1 MDKDKKELLPDVPDL
16 LYPTPEKREELNRMR
31 IMLSDKYPCTYIDDL
46 MTDRVASMICRRN
59 PASVQKLFRE
69 MCTDTEVMNY
79 RLDALEDI
87 MHNPKLSPALHTAA
101 DRLLETEKKNSG
113 GNGSPDSFT
122 ALGDRI
128 EMLDSYISCMESL
141 NTLSQ
146 ELGGSIKSSAFKSFF
161 SIIKER
167 CECGE
172 FIQMKRDISELKEA
186 FSQKI
191 RSVTVAINFNAEMR
205 PISAGIVNF
214 SDKPAGEKQN
224 VFDRLFYKTSAYSET
239 VVSGKLRSGV
249 PNEDGYLNEAD
260 KALFEA
266 LEKLTSSYMRRL
278 ESALRAY
285 DRLSFQKISMLSDQL
300 DIFDGMTA
308 IAASCEARG
317 IKMCR
322 PEFSDTPRTARL
334 TDLFDP
340 CFYFKAAAADSEAKG
355 DDLVVTNSLEMDDS
369 GRFFIL
375 TGANN
380 GGKTTFLRGAGLCFL
395 MAQTGFYVPAAACVI
410 SPCDFIFTHFPKEEE
425 TGINASRFTT
435 EIKDLK
441 IISDLVSENSLLL
454 MNESIQSTTPKECA
468 EIAGEI
474 TRIFC
479 IIGVR
484 GIYATHITELA
495 LMCDDIT
502 ADPDCRSVPVSIVA
516 TVDEESGK
524 RLYKIKR
531 GQPLKQSYAMD
542 IFNSFGI
549 NSENIR
555 KRVHNNQL

>member
-1 MDKDKKELLPDVPDL
+1 MDKKELLPDVPDL
-16 LYPTPEKREELNRMR
+16 LYPTPEKREELNRRR

-69 MCTDTEVMNY
+69 MCTDTEVISY

-87 MHNPKLSPALHTAA
+87 MHNPKLSPSLHTAA

-141 NTLSQ
+141 NTLSK
-146 ELGGSIKSSAFKSFF
+146 ELRDSIKSSAFKSFF

-224 VFDRLFYKTSAYSET
+224 VFDRLFYKASAYSET
-239 VVSGKLRSGV
+239 VVSGRLRSGV

-308 IAASCEARG
+308 IASSCKARG

-322 PEFSDTPRTARL
+322 PRFSDTPRTARL

-355 DDLVVTNSLEMDDS
+355 DDLVVTNSLEMDDN

-441 IISDLVSENSLLL
+441 VISDLVSENSLLL

>member
-1 MDKDKKELLPDVPDL
+1 MDKKELLPDVPDL
-16 LYPTPEKREELNRMR
+16 LYPTPEKREELNRRR

-79 RLDALEDI
+79 RLDTLEDI
-87 MHNPKLSPALHTAA
+87 MHNPKLSPALHNAA

-141 NTLSQ
+141 NTLSA
-146 ELGGSIKSSAFKSFF
+146 ELGSGIRSSAFRSFF
-161 SIIKER
+161 EIINER
-167 CECGE
+167 CECDE
-172 FIQMKRDISELKEA
+172 FIRMKRDISELKEA

-191 RSVTVAINFNAEMR
+191 RSVTVAINFNTEMR
-205 PISAGIVNF
+205 PVSAGIVNF

-224 VFDRLFYKTSAYSET
+224 VFDRLFYKTTAYSDT

-285 DRLSFQKISMLSDQL
+285 ERLSFSKISMLSDQL
-300 DIFDGMTA
+300 DILDGMAA
-308 IAASCEARG
+308 IASSCEARG

-355 DDLVVTNSLEMDDS
+355 DDLVVTNSLEMDDN

-441 IISDLVSENSLLL
+441 TISDLVTENSLLL

-468 EIAGEI
+468 DIAGEI

-495 LMCDDIT
+495 YMCDDIS
-502 ADPDCRSVPVSIVA
+502 ADPDCRSTPVSIVA
-516 TVDEESGK
+516 TVDEQSGK

-531 GQPLKQSYAMD
+531 GEPLKQSYAKD
-542 IFNSFGI
+542 IFESFGI
-549 NSENIR
+549 NAENIR

>member
-1 MDKDKKELLPDVPDL
+1 MDKKELLPDVPDL
-16 LYPTPEKREELNRMR
+16 LYPSPEKREELNRRR

-69 MCTDTEVMNY
+69 MCTDTEVISY

-128 EMLDSYISCMESL
+128 EMLDSDISCMESL
-141 NTLSQ
+141 NTLSA
-146 ELGGSIKSSAFKSFF
+146 ELGSGIRSSAFRSFF
-161 SIIKER
+161 EIINER
-167 CECGE
+167 CECDE
-172 FIQMKRDISELKEA
+172 FIRMKRDISELKEA

-205 PISAGIVNF
+205 PVSAGIVNF

-224 VFDRLFYKTSAYSET
+224 VFDRLFYKTTAYSDT
-239 VVSGKLRSGV
+239 VVSGKLRSGE

-285 DRLSFQKISMLSDQL
+285 ERLSFSKISMLSDQL
-300 DIFDGMTA
+300 DILDGMAA
-308 IAASCEARG
+308 IASSCEARG

-340 CFYFKAAAADSEAKG
+340 CFYFKAAAANSEAKG
-355 DDLVVTNSLEMDDS
+355 DDLVVTNSIEMDDS

-441 IISDLVSENSLLL
+441 TISDLVTENSLLL

-468 EIAGEI
+468 DIAGEI

-484 GIYATHITELA
+484 AIYATHITELA
-495 LMCDDIT
+495 YMCDDIS
-502 ADPDCRSVPVSIVA
+502 ADPDCRSTPVSIVA
-516 TVDEESGK
+516 TVDEQSGK

-531 GQPLKQSYAMD
+531 GEPLKQSYAKD
-542 IFNSFGI
+542 IFESFGI
-549 NSENIR
+549 NAENIR

>member
-1 MDKDKKELLPDVPDL
+1 MDKKELLPDVPDL
-16 LYPTPEKREELNRMR
+16 LYPTPEKREELNRRR

-69 MCTDTEVMNY
+69 MCTDTEVMDY

-141 NTLSQ
+141 NTLSE
-146 ELGGSIKSSAFKSFF
+146 ELGDSIKSAAFKSFF

-224 VFDRLFYKTSAYSET
+224 VFDRLFYKTSAYSDT
-239 VVSGKLRSGV
+239 VVSGRLRSGV

-308 IAASCEARG
+308 IASSCEARG

-322 PEFSDTPRTARL
+322 PEFSDTPRIARL

-355 DDLVVTNSLEMDDS
+355 DDLVVTNSLEMDDN

-425 TGINASRFTT
+425 TGINASPLTT

-441 IISDLVSENSLLL
+441 VISDLVSENSLLL

-516 TVDEESGK
+516 TVDGESGK

-531 GQPLKQSYAMD
+531 SQPLKQSYAMD

-555 KRVHNNQL
+555 KRVHNHQL

>member
-1 MDKDKKELLPDVPDL
+1 MDKKELLPDVPDL
-16 LYPTPEKREELNRMR
+16 LYPTPEKREELNRRR

-69 MCTDTEVMNY
+69 MCTDTEVMDY

-141 NTLSQ
+141 NTLSE
-146 ELGGSIKSSAFKSFF
+146 ELGDSIKSAAFKSFF

-224 VFDRLFYKTSAYSET
+224 VFDRLFYKTSAYSDT
-239 VVSGKLRSGV
+239 VVSGRLRSGV

-308 IAASCEARG
+308 IASSCEARG

-355 DDLVVTNSLEMDDS
+355 ADLVVTNSLEMDDN

-395 MAQTGFYVPAAACVI
+395 MAQTGFYTPAAACVI

-441 IISDLVSENSLLL
+441 VISDLVSENSLLL

-502 ADPDCRSVPVSIVA
+502 ADPDCRSVPDSIVA

>member
-1 MDKDKKELLPDVPDL
+1 MDKKELLPDVPDL
-16 LYPTPEKREELNRMR
+16 LYPTPEKREELNRRR

-69 MCTDTEVMNY
+69 MCTDTEVMDY

-141 NTLSQ
+141 NTLSE
-146 ELGGSIKSSAFKSFF
+146 ELGDSIKSAAFKSFF

-224 VFDRLFYKTSAYSET
+224 VFDRLFYKTSAYSDT
-239 VVSGKLRSGV
+239 VVSGRLRSGV

-308 IAASCEARG
+308 IASSCEARG

-322 PEFSDTPRTARL
+322 PEFSDTPRIARL

-355 DDLVVTNSLEMDDS
+355 DDLVVTNSLEMDDN

-441 IISDLVSENSLLL
+441 VISDLVSENSLLL

-516 TVDEESGK
+516 TVDGESGK

-531 GQPLKQSYAMD
+531 SQPLKQSYAMD

-555 KRVHNNQL
+555 KRVHNHQL

>member
-1 MDKDKKELLPDVPDL
+1 MDKKELLPDVPDL
-16 LYPTPEKREELNRMR
+16 LYPTPEKREELNRRR

-69 MCTDTEVMNY
+69 MCTDTEVISY

-146 ELGGSIKSSAFKSFF
+146 ELGNSIKSSAFKSFF

-239 VVSGKLRSGV
+239 VVSGRLRSGV

-278 ESALRAY
+278 ESALRVY

-308 IAASCEARG
+308 IASSCEARG

-355 DDLVVTNSLEMDDS
+355 DDLVVTNSLEMDDN

-441 IISDLVSENSLLL
+441 VISDLVSENSLLL

-516 TVDEESGK
+516 TVDKESGK

>member
-1 MDKDKKELLPDVPDL
+1 MDKKELLPDVPDL
-16 LYPTPEKREELNRMR
+16 LYPTPEKREELNRRR

-146 ELGGSIKSSAFKSFF
+146 ELGGSIKSAAFKSFF

-214 SDKPAGEKQN
+214 SDKPVGEKQN
-224 VFDRLFYKTSAYSET
+224 VFDRLFYKTSAYSDT

-278 ESALRAY
+278 KSALRAY

-322 PEFSDTPRTARL
+322 PQFSDTPRTARL

-410 SPCDFIFTHFPKEEE
+410 APCDFIFTHFPKEEE

-441 IISDLVSENSLLL
+441 VISDLVSENSLLL

>member
-1 MDKDKKELLPDVPDL
+1 MDKKELLPDVPDL
-16 LYPTPEKREELNRMR
+16 LYPTPEKREELNRRR

-69 MCTDTEVMNY
+69 MCTDTEVISY

-141 NTLSQ
+141 NTLSE
-146 ELGGSIKSSAFKSFF
+146 ELGDSIKSAAFKSFF

-224 VFDRLFYKTSAYSET
+224 VFDRLFYKTSAYSDT
-239 VVSGKLRSGV
+239 VVSGRLRSGV

-285 DRLSFQKISMLSDQL
+285 DRLSFKKISMLSDQL

-308 IAASCEARG
+308 IASSCEARG

-322 PEFSDTPRTARL
+322 PQFSDTPRTARL

-395 MAQTGFYVPAAACVI
+395 MAQTGFYAPAAACVI

-441 IISDLVSENSLLL
+441 VISDLVSENSLLL

-479 IIGVR
+479 IVGVR

-516 TVDEESGK
+516 AVDEESGK

>member
-16 LYPTPEKREELNRMR
+16 LYPTPEKREELNRRR

-87 MHNPKLSPALHTAA
+87 MHNPKLSPALHTAT

-141 NTLSQ
+141 NTLSE
-146 ELGGSIKSSAFKSFF
+146 ELGDSIKSSAFKSFF

-224 VFDRLFYKTSAYSET
+224 VFDRLFYKTSAYSDT

-308 IAASCEARG
+308 IASSCEARG

-355 DDLVVTNSLEMDDS
+355 DDLVVTNSLEMDGS

-555 KRVHNNQL
+555 KRVHNHQL

>member
-1 MDKDKKELLPDVPDL
+1 MDKKELLPDVPDL
-16 LYPTPEKREELNRMR
+16 LYPTPEKREELNRRR

-69 MCTDTEVMNY
+69 MCTDTEVINY

-87 MHNPKLSPALHTAA
+87 MHNPKLSPALHSAA

-128 EMLDSYISCMESL
+128 EMLDSYISCMEDL
-141 NTLSQ
+141 NGLSE
-146 ELGGSIKSSAFKSFF
+146 ELGGSIRSAAFKSFF
-161 SIIKER
+161 AIIKER

-172 FIQMKRDISELKEA
+172 FIQMKRDVSELKEA

-224 VFDRLFYKTSAYSET
+224 VFDRLFYKTSAYSDT
-239 VVSGKLRSGV
+239 VVSGRLRSGV

-308 IAASCEARG
+308 IASSCEARD

-322 PEFSDTPRTARL
+322 PEFADTPRTARL

-340 CFYFKAAAADSEAKG
+340 CFYFKAAAADSEARG

-395 MAQTGFYVPAAACVI
+395 MAQTGFYVPAAACVL

-441 IISDLVSENSLLL
+441 LISDLVSENSLLL

-524 RLYKIKR
+524 RLYKIR
-531 GQPLKQSYAMD
+531 HGQPLKQSYAMD

-555 KRVHNNQL
+555 KRVHNKLL

>member
-1 MDKDKKELLPDVPDL
+1 MDKKELLPDVPDL
-16 LYPTPEKREELNRMR
+16 LYPTPEKREELNRRR

-69 MCTDTEVMNY
+69 MCTDTEVISY

-141 NTLSQ
+141 NTLSE
-146 ELGGSIKSSAFKSFF
+146 ELRDSIKSSAFRSFF

-239 VVSGKLRSGV
+239 VVSGRLRSGV

-308 IAASCEARG
+308 IASSCEARG

-322 PEFSDTPRTARL
+322 PQFSDTPRTARL

-355 DDLVVTNSLEMDDS
+355 DDLVVTNSLEMDDN

-441 IISDLVSENSLLL
+441 VISDLVSENSLLL

>member
-1 MDKDKKELLPDVPDL
+1 MDKKELLPDVPDL
-16 LYPTPEKREELNRMR
+16 LYPTPEKREELNRRR

-69 MCTDTEVMNY
+69 MCTDTEVMDY

-146 ELGGSIKSSAFKSFF
+146 ELGGSIKSAAFKSFF

-214 SDKPAGEKQN
+214 SDKPVGEKQN
-224 VFDRLFYKTSAYSET
+224 VFDRLFYKTSAYSDT

-308 IAASCEARG
+308 IAASCEAKG

-322 PEFSDTPRTARL
+322 PQFSDTPRTARL

-441 IISDLVSENSLLL
+441 VISDLVSENSLLL

>member
-1 MDKDKKELLPDVPDL
+1 MDKKELLPDVPDL
-16 LYPTPEKREELNRMR
+16 LYPTPEKREELNRRR

-69 MCTDTEVMNY
+69 MCTDTEVMDY

-146 ELGGSIKSSAFKSFF
+146 ELGDSIKSAAFRSFF

-224 VFDRLFYKTSAYSET
+224 VFDRLFYKTSAYSDT
-239 VVSGKLRSGV
+239 VVSGRLRSGV

-308 IAASCEARG
+308 IASSCEARG

-322 PEFSDTPRTARL
+322 PEFSDTHRTACL

-340 CFYFKAAAADSEAKG
+340 CFYFKAAAADSESKG
-355 DDLVVTNSLEMDDS
+355 DDLVVTNSLEMDDN

-395 MAQTGFYVPAAACVI
+395 MAQTGFYAPAAACVI

-441 IISDLVSENSLLL
+441 VISDLVSENSLLL

-549 NSENIR
+549 NSDNIR

>member
-1 MDKDKKELLPDVPDL
+1 MDKKELLPDVPDL
-16 LYPTPEKREELNRMR
+16 LYPTPEKREELNRRR

-69 MCTDTEVMNY
+69 MCTDTEVISY

-141 NTLSQ
+141 NTLSE
-146 ELGGSIKSSAFKSFF
+146 ELRDSIKSSAFRSFF

-224 VFDRLFYKTSAYSET
+224 VFDRLFYKTSAYSDT

-308 IAASCEARG
+308 IASSCEARG

-322 PEFSDTPRTARL
+322 PQFSDTPRTARL

-355 DDLVVTNSLEMDDS
+355 DDLVVTNSLEMDDN

-441 IISDLVSENSLLL
+441 VISDLVSENSLLL

>member
-1 MDKDKKELLPDVPDL
+1 MDKKELLPDVPDL
-16 LYPTPEKREELNRMR
+16 LYPTPEKREELNRRR

-141 NTLSQ
+141 NTLSE
-146 ELGGSIKSSAFKSFF
+146 ELRDSIKSSAFKSFF

-214 SDKPAGEKQN
+214 SDKPVGEKQN
-224 VFDRLFYKTSAYSET
+224 VFDRLFYKTSAYSDT

-308 IAASCEARG
+308 IAASCEARD

-322 PEFSDTPRTARL
+322 PQFSDTPRTARL

-355 DDLVVTNSLEMDDS
+355 DDLVVTNSLKMDDS

-441 IISDLVSENSLLL
+441 VISDLVSENSLLL

>member
-1 MDKDKKELLPDVPDL
+1 MDKKELLPDVPDL
-16 LYPTPEKREELNRMR
+16 LYPTPEKREELNRRR

-46 MTDRVASMICRRN
+46 MTDKVASMICRRN

-69 MCTDTEVMNY
+69 MCTDTEVISY

-141 NTLSQ
+141 NTLSE
-146 ELGGSIKSSAFKSFF
+146 ELGDSIKSSAFKSFF

-224 VFDRLFYKTSAYSET
+224 VFDRLFYKTSAYSDT
-239 VVSGKLRSGV
+239 VVSGRLRSGV

-308 IAASCEARG
+308 IASSCEARG

-322 PEFSDTPRTARL
+322 PQFSDTPRTARL

-355 DDLVVTNSLEMDDS
+355 DDLVVTNSLEMDDN

-441 IISDLVSENSLLL
+441 VISDLVSGNSLLL

-468 EIAGEI
+468 DIAAEI

-495 LMCDDIT
+495 LMCDEIT